1 MNPAYFRTKI
11 LPITVGSLK
20 SVPLGADGQPK
31 PNAGKPVPPVYEIN
45 QLDDIP
51 NRRQELVLVRREVY
65 HALRG
70 LGWSY
75 PIIAQLCER
84 DHSSVHYAVQ
94 KWAEHL
100 TKQATGE

>member
-1 MNPAYFRTKI
+1 MRVRVHVF
-11 LPITVGSLK
+11 LK
-20 SVPLGADGQPK
+20 SGVLDVQ
-31 PNAGKPVPPVYEIN
+31 GKAVEN
-45 QLDDIP
+45 
-51 NRRQELVLVRREVY
+51 
-65 HALRG
+65 ALRG